1 MSDAPFTD
9 VYLTR
14 HGETTWNVEQ
24 PRPCSGSRNLGGTAP
39 FVVSHAG
46 IGRMSL
52 RNLLDLPVYEA
63 LGLPQPHCLVRHV
76 YLRGRIFTDL
86 E

>member
-1 MSDAPFTD
+1 MYDAPFTD

-14 HGETTWNVEQ
+14 HGETTWNVEAEALF
-24 PRPCSGSRNLGGTAP
+24 RISELGGHRP
-39 FVVSHAG
+39 LVVSHAG
-46 IGRMSL
+46 IGRMLL

-63 LGLPQPHCLVRHV
+63 LGQPQPHCLVRHV